1 MLAGSL
7 AFFIEFI
14 ATKSGK
20 VFQAVFIGA
29 AVFLIG
35 KYLTSMEN
43 LFFHSKLLSLFFIY
57 IVSLF
62 HSFLNST
69 GTAAT
74 YMRFFPYI
82 KKNYDYGVVIFLLTF
97 NLITVSSYR
106 VENVLMIAHDRF
118 YTIAIGC
125 AICLFTSL
133 LVFPMWSGEDLHN
146 STVGKLEG
154 LAKSIEGIQI

>member
-1 MLAGSL
+1 M
-7 AFFIEFI
+7 FIP
-14 ATKSGK
+14 
-20 VFQAVFIGA
+20 
-29 AVFLIG
+29 
-35 KYLTSMEN
+35 
-43 LFFHSKLLSLFFIY
+43 
-57 IVSLF
+57 
-62 HSFLNST
+62 FLNST
-69 GTAAT
+69 GTTAT

-106 VENVLMIAHDRF
+106 VENVLKIAHDRF

-125 AICLFTSL
+125 AICLLMSL

-146 STVGKLEG
+146 CTVGKLEG